1 MLALFR
7 ENLHKLH
14 IKLAKRKDDHHF
26 SIHESRSN
34 LEETSLFNIVKP
46 YLTFHHGIDNGKSTL
61 KFIYLFIPK
70 RQKRKLKKKKNKF
83 KHQIET

>member
-46 YLTFHHGIDNGKSTL
+46 YLTFHHGINKQNAWNQQPIMESL
-61 KFIYLFIPK
+61 LLNLFIYLYQKGK
-70 RQKRKLKKKKNKF
+70 REN
-83 KHQIET
+83 